1 MPSNKELIS
10 TLSPLER
17 KVLPFLEKPIKDI
30 QKSTGLDETSVIRAL
45 KFLENKKLVKLTF
58 VKRRVIELGVNGAH
72 YKKNN
77 LPERK
82 LLEALEKH
90 NHISLEKASKVS
102 GLSENEFKASLGAL
116 KRKAFIELANN
127 KIILMAKKEE
137 IVKKF
142 PEERLLEDLPKEYD
156 SLMPEEMYAFNSLK
170 QRKEIVELIEKTDLH
185 KELTNS
191 GKDIQAEFLENSQ
204 ANLVEEVTQE
214 IIKAGGKNIIF
225 RRYDIQAP
233 VPKIHGGRR
242 HIVNQAVEYA
252 KNIWCDMGFQEI
264 EGPLVDTAFWVFDA
278 LFTAQDHPVRE
289 MQDSFYIEGMEG
301 ELPQETLVKKVA
313 FWVFDALFTAQD
325 HPVREMQDSFY
336 IEGMEGEL
344 PQETLVKKVKS
355 AHEKGVEGSRGWNY
369 EWNEKEAQ
377 RVVLRTH
384 TTSISAR
391 KLAQVDKTNL
401 KFFTIGKVFRNETI
415 DWSHSIEFYQTE
427 GIVVNNDATL
437 RHLFGYLNEF
447 YNKMGFK
454 KIRFRPSYFPYT
466 EPSVEID
473 VYHPERQQWL
483 ELGGAGILRPEV
495 TTPLLGKP
503 IPVLAWGQ
511 GLDRIIMDIAKI
523 KDLREMYENN
533 LKNTRQK
540 TIWLPKK

>member
-142 PEERLLEDLPKEYD
+142 PEEKLLEDLPKEYD

-264 EGPLVDTAFWVFDA
+264 EGPLVDT
-278 LFTAQDHPVRE
+278 
-289 MQDSFYIEGMEG
+289 
-301 ELPQETLVKKVA
+301 A